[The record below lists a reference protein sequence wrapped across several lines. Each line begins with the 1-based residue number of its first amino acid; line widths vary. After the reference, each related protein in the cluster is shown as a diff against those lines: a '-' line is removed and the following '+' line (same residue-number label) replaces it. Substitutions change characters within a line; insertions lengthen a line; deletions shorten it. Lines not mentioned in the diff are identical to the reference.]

1 MTKIFVPQAIPEPA
15 ADLLRTLGEVTIFP
29 HADRVIS
36 EPELLEAVRDKNILY
51 AMGEIPY
58 DSKIIDVAKDLKFIS
73 AMHSSA
79 KFVDFAAATQ
89 RNVPVAGV
97 PHATK
102 TTAEFTF
109 ALLMATAWRL
119 PEADTFLRDG
129 RWKQNQSMAF
139 MGSRLYDKNLGI
151 LGMGQIGQMVARKA
165 AACDMRILYHK
176 RSRLSTAEEIALGS
190 AEYRSIDDLFMESD
204 FIVLSTILT
213 NDTKGLVN
221 ERLISMMKPSAILIN
236 TSRGPV
242 LDEVALEKALRENRI
257 RGAALDVYQNEI
269 PEPNPGPLEGLL
281 DLPNVILTPHIGTAA
296 RETREEIAMYA
307 AKNIERFLAGER
319 PLNVFNPEV
328 YGETAIK
335 SEQIG

>member
-58 DSKIIDVAKDLKFIS
+58 DSKIIDAAKDLKFIS

-129 RWKQNQSMAF
+129 RWK
-139 MGSRLYDKNLGI
+139 
-151 LGMGQIGQMVARKA
+151 
-165 AACDMRILYHK
+165 
-176 RSRLSTAEEIALGS
+176 
-190 AEYRSIDDLFMESD
+190 
-204 FIVLSTILT
+204 
-213 NDTKGLVN
+213 
-221 ERLISMMKPSAILIN
+221 
-236 TSRGPV
+236 
-242 LDEVALEKALRENRI
+242 
-257 RGAALDVYQNEI
+257 
-269 PEPNPGPLEGLL
+269 
-281 DLPNVILTPHIGTAA
+281 
-296 RETREEIAMYA
+296 
-307 AKNIERFLAGER
+307 
-319 PLNVFNPEV
+319 
-328 YGETAIK
+328 
-335 SEQIG
+335 